1 MPLRLIRFTSPDV
14 LLVKGPAS
22 VRCEGRV
29 LVLGMDASPNEIVIR
44 AGRVLPFEASE
55 DAEARIRIAREGS
68 YRFVKN
74 RKVGVSIWRDV
85 VLTITEQRPHC
96 IMLVGANDTGK
107 STLAIYL
114 SNIAI
119 VNGLKVSI
127 VDGDVGQGDLAPP
140 GCIGAAKISEQFSDL
155 RDVNAEHYGFIGAT
169 SPRSVEDLVI
179 DSIKD
184 IVTKF
189 SAGSNICIV
198 NTDGYIDEHGI
209 DYKIKLAEMLN
220 PDLIVYL
227 GSPAKVGRLLDKFKG
242 KIMCVD
248 TPERVSK
255 THYEREKRRL
265 NQYSRFLEG
274 RNKITFGIKTKK
286 FRLLGR
292 SYDMIFVNGL
302 IHLGHTVFP
311 ARFLHGMFVGLS
323 NASNVKGFGIIL
335 NLAHGMMTVKTQYE
349 GDFDAVLLSRI
360 RLSRKIRHEY
370 KIPLPVNVKYRSE

>member
-1 MPLRLIRFTSPDV
+1 MPFRLIRFASPDV

-29 LVLGMDASPNEIVIR
+29 LVLGMDAPHKEIVVR
-44 AGRVLPFEASE
+44 AGKVLPFEAYE
-55 DAEARIRIAREGS
+55 GAKVRIQMVGRGS

-74 RKVGVSIWRDV
+74 RKIGVSIWRDV
-85 VLTITEQRPHC
+85 VLTITKQRPHC

-107 STLAIYL
+107 STLAVYL
-114 SNIAI
+114 SNVAIA
-119 VNGLKVSI
+119 NGLKVSI

-140 GCIGAAKISEQFSDL
+140 GCIGAVKISEQVSDL
-155 RDVNAEHYGFIGAT
+155 RDVNAERYGFIGET

-179 DSIKD
+179 DNIKD
-184 IVTKF
+184 IVIKL
-189 SAGSNICIV
+189 SAGSDICIV
-198 NTDGYIDEHGI
+198 NTDGYIDERGI
-209 DYKIKLAEMLN
+209 DYKIKLAETLN

-248 TPERVSK
+248 APERVSK

-265 NQYSRFLEG
+265 NQYSRFVEG

-286 FRLLGR
+286 FGLMDR
-292 SYDMIFVNGL
+292 SYDMIFANGL
-302 IHLGHTVFP
+302 IRLGHTVFP
-311 ARFLHGMFVGLS
+311 ARFLYGMFVGLS

-335 NLAHGMMTVKTQYE
+335 NLAHGIMTVKTQYE

-360 RLSRKIRHEY
+360 RLSRKIRHEH
-370 KIPLPVNVKYRSE
+370 KIPLAVNVKYRSE

>member
-1 MPLRLIRFTSPDV
+1 
-14 LLVKGPAS
+14 
-22 VRCEGRV
+22 
-29 LVLGMDASPNEIVIR
+29 VLGIDASPKEIVVR
-44 AGRVLPFEASE
+44 AGKVLPFEASE
-55 DAEARIRIAREGS
+55 DARVRIRMAKGGS

-85 VLTITEQRPHC
+85 VLSITDQRPHC

-114 SNIAI
+114 SNVAIAS
-119 VNGLKVSI
+119 GSKVSI

-140 GCIGAAKISEQFSDL
+140 GCIGAARISEQLSDL

-179 DSIKD
+179 DNIKN

-189 SAGSNICIV
+189 SAGSDICIV
-198 NTDGYIDEHGI
+198 NTDGYIDEYGI
-209 DYKIKLAEMLN
+209 DYKIKLAETLN

-227 GSPAKVGRLLDKFKG
+227 GSSAKVGRLLDKFMG

-248 TPERVSK
+248 APERASK

-274 RNKITFGIKTKK
+274 RNRITFGIKTKK
-286 FRLLGR
+286 FGLMGR
-292 SYDMIFVNGL
+292 SYDMFVANGW
-302 IHLGHTVFP
+302 IRLGHTVFP
-311 ARFLHGMFVGLS
+311 TRFLYGMFIGLS
-323 NASNVKGFGIIL
+323 SANNVKGFGIIH
-335 NLAHGMMTVKTQYE
+335 NLAHGMMTVKTRYE
-349 GDFDAVLLSRI
+349 GGFDTVLLSRI

-370 KIPLPVNVKYRSE
+370 KVPLLVNVRYRSE